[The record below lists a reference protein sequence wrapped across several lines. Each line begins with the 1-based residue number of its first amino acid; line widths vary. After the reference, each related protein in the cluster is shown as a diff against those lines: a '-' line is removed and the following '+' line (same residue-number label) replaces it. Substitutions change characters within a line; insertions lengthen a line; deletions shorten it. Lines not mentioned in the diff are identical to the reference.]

1 MNVLGELSS
10 TFDRNKARI
19 SRIKEIISSNS
30 ADPEELK
37 DQDKTVEKEDARFI
51 QLHLEHS

>member
-19 SRIKEIISSNS
+19 SRIKEILNSNF
-30 ADPEELK
+30 ADNEELK
-37 DQDKTVEKEDARFI
+37 DQDQVVEKEDARFI

>member
-19 SRIKEIISSNS
+19 SRIKEILNSNF
-30 ADPEELK
+30 ADNEELK
-37 DQDKTVEKEDARFI
+37 DQDQTVEKEDARFI